1 MIIVA
6 DTSAF
11 VAILQK
17 EEDAGD
23 FRSVFHKAEEVL
35 ISVATAVELHIVVTA
50 RLGEVGILKLNH
62 LLTQPLFEIVDVNR
76 QQMVIANLAY
86 ERFGKGRHPAK
97 LNYGDLFSYSLA
109 KQRSL
114 PLLFKGDDF
123 SKTDIVSC
131 L

>member
-6 DTSAF
+6 DTSSF
-11 VAILQK
+11 MAILLK
-17 EEDAGD
+17 ERD
-23 FRSVFHKAEEVL
+23 
-35 ISVATAVELHIVVTA
+35 
-50 RLGEVGILKLNH
+50 
-62 LLTQPLFEIVDVNR
+62 
-76 QQMVIANLAY
+76 
-86 ERFGKGRHPAK
+86 
-97 LNYGDLFSYSLA
+97 YGDLFSYSLA